1 VTVVH
6 FFDRCPAPDA
16 SVFLD
21 NFPHRTADHP
31 LDPLLLND
39 GTIRAPSNEVEVF
52 CEFHRAL
59 APYSPALHMQGS
71 VLKTPS
77 FIYYPASMPPGC
89 TRRFHNRP
97 DRMKIKTYLFTDHTS
112 ANV

>member
-1 VTVVH
+1 MHRLTIRQQHNPQVPVVH
-6 FFDRCPAPDA
+6 FFDRRPAPDA
-16 SVFLD
+16 SVFLH

-59 APYSPALHMQGS
+59 APYSPALYTQGS

-77 FIYYPASMPPGC
+77 FIYYPASMPSWTHAAVSQPP
-89 TRRFHNRP
+89 RP
-97 DRMKIKTYLFTDHTS
+97 HE
-112 ANV
+112 N